1 MANGLQNYIVKETA
15 DGTTVNT
22 LVETITSSNLISANT
37 VAVGDVLTLFA
48 RVKRITT
55 TGTLFT
61 FKVYFNTSSSLIGAT
76 LVATSTGSVVGVNL
90 VDYGRIF
97 IVKNATNTQGFSNI
111 LINQARYASFAGF
124 SLTDSNIDWT
134 VNQYLIISI
143 TLLSALE
150 VAKSSGCLLLKD

>member
-1 MANGLQNYIVKETA
+1 MTSTIVLK
-15 DGTTVNT
+15 
-22 LVETITSSNLISANT
+22 SSNITDPTTN
-37 VAVGDVLTLFA
+37 AV
-48 RVKRITT
+48 
-55 TGTLFT
+55 
-61 FKVYFNTSSSLIGAT
+61 FKYDFPNS
-76 LVATSTGSVVGVNL
+76 VNL